1 MSLII
6 IEQITCAVLWHS
18 TTIVVIIIIIIVIV
32 ITIAL
37 VILVLVIIIPIV
49 IIMMMIVITSA
60 VLWHALRALFVGVVP
75 GRTQLQLH
83 TTVPQ
88 KTLF

>member
-18 TTIVVIIIIIIVIV
+18 TTIVVII

-83 TTVPQ
+83 TRVPQ

>member
-18 TTIVVIIIIIIVIV
+18 TTIVVII